1 MRQVAFVMALAL
13 LRTAHAGFVQPLR
26 GSTARCAVC
35 TSRPSIVASLQKE
48 PEPHVLPVAKEAE
61 PLSLPFDPAYAML
74 GIAALAA
81 FQPEVAMAKGGEYGI
96 FEGRIISL
104 AHPCVMA
111 LMYTATAFAAFTG
124 LQLRRLRELGGTIS
138 DLKAELKP
146 FTAQIDSAGEGGPP
160 AAVTAQATELTT
172 KIDEL
177 TATRKELAG
186 DNLRDKHYQ
195 IGSVILGLGTS
206 FAIEGPV
213 NTFLR
218 AQKLF
223 PGPHLYAGAGVV
235 VAWAMA
241 ASLAPS
247 MSKGKEWA
255 RTAHIGF
262 NVLALGLFTWQL
274 PTGWEITMKV
284 IEKTKFP

>member
-1 MRQVAFVMALAL
+1 MTNVIVLALAL
-13 LRTAHAGFVQPLR
+13 VCTAQAGFVQSL
-26 GSTARCAVC
+26 GGHTARRVVC
-35 TSRPSIVASLQKE
+35 MSRPSNVATLSEEPSDQKIVHSVVEEEEQ
-48 PEPHVLPVAKEAE
+48 
-61 PLSLPFDPAYAML
+61 PFNPAYIAL
-74 GIAALAA
+74 GIAACAA
-81 FQPEVAMAKGGEYGI
+81 FQPEIVMAKGGEYGI

-104 AHPCVMA
+104 AHPTVMA
-111 LMYTATAFAAFTG
+111 TMYAASAFAAFTG
-124 LQLRRLRELGGTIS
+124 LQWRRLRELGGTITQ
-138 DLKAELKP
+138 LKAELSPLQK
-146 FTAQIDSAGEGGPP
+146 QIEAAGESGAP
-160 AAVTAQATELTT
+160 AAVAAQVA
-172 KIDEL
+172 EL
-177 TATRKELAG
+177 TAKVDELIATRKALAS
-186 DNLRDKHYQ
+186 DNLREKHYQ
-195 IGSVILGLGTS
+195 VGSVILGLGTS

-241 ASLAPS
+241 ASVVPLMA
-247 MSKGKEWA
+247 KGKDWA

-262 NVLALGLFTWQL
+262 NVLALGFFTWQI